1 MRRCRT
7 KGERFAKRYGIGAY
21 AVWFLWLWLLIG
33 VTSESK
39 TSFYLFGN
47 ALGFVFNSH
56 LGYTILREEPKNR
69 TNFNFATCGYFLRR
83 YRKLILLSILFW
95 IIIHGIGI
103 QYLILL
109 VQVFTHN
116 LISSIIDASKFISNS
131 DNWVI
136 YKNAFFPPPLKTLDP
151 NEYSCPVRRDIG
163 PIDVVY
169 TWVNGSDP
177 EFIKNI
183 GQLKTAKKILSK
195 RFYGEFLYLI
205 ISDSLEI

>member
-1 MRRCRT
+1 M
-7 KGERFAKRYGIGAY
+7 
-21 AVWFLWLWLLIG
+21 
-33 VTSESK
+33 
-39 TSFYLFGN
+39 
-47 ALGFVFNSH
+47 NSH
-56 LGYTILREEPKNR
+56 LGYTILQEEQKNR
-69 TNFNFATCGYFLRR
+69 TNFNFATCQYFLRR
-83 YRKLILLSILFW
+83 YRKLILLTILFW

-109 VQVFTHN
+109 VQVLTHN
-116 LISSIIDASKFISNS
+116 LISSIIDASKFISDS

-136 YKNAFFPPPLKTLDP
+136 YKNAFFPPPLKSLDP
-151 NEYSCPVRRDIG
+151 NEYSCPVRPDIG

-183 GQLKTAKKILSK
+183 GQLKTAKKISAK

>member
-1 MRRCRT
+1 MNPKHHFISFR
-7 KGERFAKRYGIGAY
+7 KRVG
-21 AVWFLWLWLLIG
+21 LC
-33 VTSESK
+33 
-39 TSFYLFGN
+39 
-47 ALGFVFNSH
+47 FNSH

-169 TWVNGSDP
+169 TWVNGRDP